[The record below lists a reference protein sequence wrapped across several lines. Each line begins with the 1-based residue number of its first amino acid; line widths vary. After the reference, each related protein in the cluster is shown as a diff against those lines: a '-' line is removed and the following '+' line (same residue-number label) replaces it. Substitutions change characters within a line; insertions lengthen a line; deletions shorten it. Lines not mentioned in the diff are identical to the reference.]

1 MILLYNTSFLLSV
14 QMPGAF
20 TSVLILLVLVV
31 FVVVLVRNRFI
42 YLRIRRRRNKNQA
55 TYNMIEQAIK
65 TTQNDVVHYV
75 LRDGMIYNLYGHLY
89 PDPGIS
95 VEEWKKY
102 VHPEDFEETLGRF
115 RQLISGETARDEFYY
130 RWDANMGKGEPK
142 WNYLHNVSV
151 AEYDADTKQPSAII
165 STLWDEGELKKEEQ
179 EGEELAYKYQQIFE
193 NSIIGLSF
201 YTPDGWLLNSN
212 KMMREICHFDSEE
225 ADAFFS
231 NMNLFELSPFRECC
245 DKDHLEELWICH
257 QSVVPERDICDYL
270 ETRLHPIL
278 DDVGNLIYIA
288 IASRNVSEE
297 REMYQQAKL
306 NDTQIQKANEEIQR
320 YEEELRYMMEA
331 CRMRV
336 WRSSFKDNTISFYQ
350 GLSEE
355 ILKISF
361 HDLADYFVDDREL
374 ITAHFANPSQFY
386 TTAMSYVGRMKP
398 VFGEGGDPKW
408 IQLNSIPLYD
418 EDGQLTGAFGLI
430 RNINNLMEKQEQ
442 LKQETERANDAGRL
456 KSVFLANMTHEIRT
470 PLNAIVGFTDVLQL
484 VESPD
489 DKRELIRLI
498 HNNCDM
504 LLRLI
509 NDILVLT
516 NVDANNME
524 IKPVESDI
532 VPDFDSLCQTLAQRV
547 QEPGV
552 EFIVDNPYERCVTY
566 LDNDRMDQVLTN
578 FVTNAVKYTHQGHIR
593 LDYRIEERHGKS
605 GIYAYCED
613 TGSGIPKDQCERIF
627 ERFVKLNDFIQG
639 TGIGLSICKAIIEK
653 CEGDI
658 GVESEVDQGSTFW
671 FWVPAEIKELKVK
684 ENA

>member
-1 MILLYNTSFLLSV
+1 
-14 QMPGAF
+14 MPGFFISILA
-20 TSVLILLVLVV
+20 LLVITI

-42 YLRIRRRRNKNQA
+42 YLRLRRHRNKTKA
-55 TYNMIEQAIK
+55 TYSMIEQAIK

-75 LRDGMIYNLYGHLY
+75 LRDGMIYHLYGHIF
-89 PDPGIS
+89 PENGIS
-95 VEEWKKY
+95 VEDWKKN
-102 VHPEDFEETLGRF
+102 VHPEDLEETMVHF
-115 RQLISGETARDEFYY
+115 RKLISGETAHEEFYY
-130 RWDANMGKGEPK
+130 RWDANWGRGEPK
-142 WNYLHNVSV
+142 WTYLHNVSV

-165 STLWDEGELKKEEQ
+165 STLWDEGELKEEEK
-179 EGEELAYKYQQIFE
+179 EGEALAYKYQQIFE

-225 ADAFFS
+225 DDTFFS
-231 NMNLFELSPFRECC
+231 NMNLFDLSPFRECC
-245 DKDHLEELWICH
+245 DKNNLEELWICH

-270 ETRLHPIL
+270 ETRLHPIR

-297 REMYQQAKL
+297 RDMYQQAKL
-306 NDTQIQKANEEIQR
+306 NDIQIKKANEEIQR
-320 YEEELRYMMEA
+320 HEKELRYMMEA
-331 CRMRV
+331 CLMRV
-336 WRSSFKDNTISFYQ
+336 WRSSFKDNTISFYK
-350 GLSEE
+350 GLSEKVLE
-355 ILKISF
+355 ISF
-361 HDLADYFVDDREL
+361 RDLADYFVDDREL
-374 ITAHFANPSQFY
+374 IATHFANPSQYY
-386 TTAMSYVGRMKP
+386 TTAMSYVGRLKP
-398 VFGEGGDPKW
+398 IFGEGGPPKW
-408 IQLNSIPLYD
+408 VQLNSIPLYD
-418 EDGQLTGAFGLI
+418 ENGQLAGAFGLI
-430 RNINNLMEKQEQ
+430 RNINSLMVKQEQ

-456 KSVFLANMTHEIRT
+456 KSMFLANMTHEIRT

-484 VESPD
+484 VESTD

-524 IKPVESDI
+524 IILVESDI
-532 VPDFDSLCQTLAQRV
+532 VPDFSSLCQTLSQRV

-552 EFIVDNPYERCVTY
+552 EFIVDNPYERCVAC
-566 LDNDRMDQVLTN
+566 LDCDRMDQVLTN

-593 LDYRIEERHGKS
+593 VGYHKEERHGQS
-605 GIYAYCED
+605 GIYVYCED

-627 ERFVKLNDFIQG
+627 ERFVKLNDYIQG
-639 TGIGLSICKAIIEK
+639 TGIGLSICKAIVER
-653 CEGDI
+653 CEGEI
-658 GVESEVDQGSTFW
+658 GVESEVGQGSTFW